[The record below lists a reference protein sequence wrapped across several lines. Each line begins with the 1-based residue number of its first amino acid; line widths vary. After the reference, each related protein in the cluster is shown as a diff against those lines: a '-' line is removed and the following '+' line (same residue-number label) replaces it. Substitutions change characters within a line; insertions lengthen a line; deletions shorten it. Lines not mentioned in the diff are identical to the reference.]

1 MAELIGSNID
11 PRLFVQ
17 DYAPYER
24 ANLQA
29 QQGIADN
36 ISSAMRTMIDYGK
49 EQKES
54 KNALKASQAQIEAA
68 MTLFP
73 DQAEY
78 LGKISNEL
86 KNEDAPLSERAAVAS
101 GISEMIMMGVG
112 QKRYENEQG
121 FREREMSMRERESSM
136 NQGIAGMEWTRELAK
151 DQQLAAQSAADQEIK
166 GALGPGLLQS
176 VIQMAPPGI
185 TNDIRKNI
193 DSGEYTSGEQFD
205 IANKIMGLLPK
216 KERARAPSVQDVS
229 VPGGT
234 QKMQWD
240 EDSASF
246 VPIQVDIPGADASGQ
261 IYTDPNASDEEL
273 GMVLPPINSGVGFTP
288 TPKDTT
294 GALALQRFEKDQA
307 DAAAKKGSDIAAS
320 QSFVNALETLEKHPG
335 FSNLFGTNVGVPT
348 WLPGSSGA
356 DAKALYEQI
365 QGKGF
370 LEAIQGMKGMG
381 ALSNAEGEKVSAAFL
396 GLKPSMSEAA
406 AKSRIEE
413 AKKIIKEGIAR
424 VQASGGVIQGQA
436 PIDPKT
442 TASDRLRGLLSQ

>member
-1 MAELIGSNID
+1 MALLGDSID

-17 DYAPYER
+17 DYS
-24 ANLQA
+24 
-29 QQGIADN
+29 GFADAARIN
-36 ISSAMRTMIDYGK
+36 ASGMSGMAESVSGAIRDYGK

-307 DAAAKKGSDIAAS
+307 AIVEQKATSVAKSQELISRLDALSGHEGFNALFGISLPYEKNIPGTDAA
-320 QSFVNALETLEKHPG
+320 NAYSVFK
-335 FSNLFGTNVGVPT
+335 
-348 WLPGSSGA
+348 
-356 DAKALYEQI
+356 QI
-365 QGKGF
+365 EGKGF
-370 LEAIQGMKGMG
+370 IEAIQDMKGMG
-381 ALSNAEGEKVSAAFL
+381 ALSNAEGEKASAAFL
-396 GLKPSMSEAA
+396 GLSPNMSEAA
-406 AKSRIEE
+406 AKARIAELKSLVQKGITRAQAGAGAQPSAATDPAAE
-413 AKKIIKEGIAR
+413 A
-424 VQASGGVIQGQA
+424 SN
-436 PIDPKT
+436 
-442 TASDRLRGLLSQ
+442 RLRGLLSQ